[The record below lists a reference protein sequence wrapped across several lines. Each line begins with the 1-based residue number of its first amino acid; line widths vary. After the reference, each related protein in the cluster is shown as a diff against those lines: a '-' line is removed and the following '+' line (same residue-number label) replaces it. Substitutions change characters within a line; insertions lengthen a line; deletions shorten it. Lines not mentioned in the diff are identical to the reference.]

1 MGKMNR
7 LSRWLVNRRTDSRA
21 RRTLARL
28 GANLTIPPTAS
39 VLELGCGRGGLV
51 ALLSERFHPARV
63 VGTDFDPD
71 QIGSARDFLSARWGT
86 IPSTVELRE
95 ADALQLP
102 FPDASFDAVF
112 AMMML
117 HHVEVHH
124 AEYSRRPQALKEIRR
139 TVRPGGLFVYSEIL
153 RRAEIRA
160 TLSELGFA
168 PQFVRKTW
176 RSDLAIYRAPA

>member
-1 MGKMNR
+1 MAKMNR
-7 LSRWLVNRRTDSRA
+7 FSRWMVNRRTESRA

-28 GANLTIPPTAS
+28 GSHLQLAPGAS
-39 VLELGCGRGGLV
+39 VLELGSGRGGLL
-51 ALLSERFHPARV
+51 AMLHERFHPSRL

-71 QIGSARDFLSARWGT
+71 QVESAREFLTARWGVL
-86 IPSTVELRE
+86 PAAVELRE
-95 ADALQLP
+95 ADALTLP
-102 FPDASFDAVF
+102 YPEASFDAVF

-124 AEYSRRPQALKEIRR
+124 AEYSRRPQALQEIRR
-139 TVRPGGLFVYSEIL
+139 TLRPGGLFVYSDIL

-160 TLSELGFA
+160 TLSELGFQ